1 MTAMRR
7 LILTLALLG
16 AACAPQPVNRHAD
29 TPLPVST
36 IEPSRY
42 LGLWHE
48 AARLPNSFE
57 QNCASATA
65 EYGMRADGLISVR
78 NVCTDANGRTREAV
92 GRARIVG
99 QNGEG
104 KLKVS
109 FFAPI
114 WADYW
119 VVEHADDYA
128 WSIVSEP
135 EGRYLWLL
143 TRAPQLSEQ
152 DRTLFEARLRSL
164 GFDTSKLYW
173 DR

>member
-1 MTAMRR
+1 MR
-7 LILTLALLG
+7 LIILTIALLA
-16 AACAPQPVNRHAD
+16 AACAPQPVNRRAD
-29 TPLPVST
+29 TPLPVTT
-36 IEPSRY
+36 IEPARY

-57 QNCASATA
+57 NNCVSATA
-65 EYGMRADGLISVR
+65 EYGMRPDGLISVR
-78 NVCTDANGRTREAV
+78 NVCTDSNGRTRDAI

-99 QNGEG
+99 QNGEA
-104 KLKVS
+104 KLQVS
-109 FFAPI
+109 FFGPI

-119 VVEHADDYA
+119 VVERADDYS

-135 EGRYLWLL
+135 QGRYLWLL
-143 TRAPQLSEQ
+143 VRTPQLSPQ
-152 DRTLFEARLRSL
+152 DRVLLEARMRSL

>member
-1 MTAMRR
+1 MR
-7 LILTLALLG
+7 LIVFILALAT
-16 AACAPQPVNRHAD
+16 AACTPPPVNRHAD
-29 TPLPVST
+29 TPLPVAT
-36 IEPSRY
+36 IEPARY

-57 QNCASATA
+57 QDCVSATA
-65 EYGMRADGLISVR
+65 EYGMRADGLVSVR
-78 NVCTDANGRTREAV
+78 NVCTQANGRTRDAV

-109 FFAPI
+109 FFGPI

-119 VVEHADDYA
+119 VVERADDYS

-143 TRAPQLSEQ
+143 VRAPRLDPQ
-152 DRTLFEARLRSL
+152 DRLLLEARMRSL

>member
-1 MTAMRR
+1 MRCTILLVM
-7 LILTLALLG
+7 LIV
-16 AACAPQPVNRHAD
+16 AACAPQPVNRRVD

-57 QNCASATA
+57 RNCVSATA
-65 EYGMRADGLISVR
+65 EYGMRPDGLISVR
-78 NVCTDANGRTREAV
+78 NVCTDPNGRARDAV
-92 GRARIVG
+92 GRARLVG

-109 FFAPI
+109 FFGPI

-119 VVEHADDYA
+119 VVERADDYA

-135 EGRYLWLL
+135 QGRYLWLL
-143 TRAPQLSEQ
+143 TRAARLEPQ
-152 DRTLFEARLRSL
+152 DRALLEARMRSL